1 MAKFNVT
8 GLGELQ
14 LSLEEVAGMPE
25 EIKDKMLEAGAAVGV
40 KALKQSI
47 SSLGIIDTKQL
58 HDSITAGQ
66 PKTDK
71 NGVRVLYVYPR
82 GSRKDTYV
90 GMKLRRVSIKG
101 KRKNGTSVKMTN
113 ADVGFIMEFGAPKRG
128 IRARHWMRSAIESF
142 ADEATQKQ
150 RAVYDE
156 WLNSKGL

>member
-1 MAKFNVT
+1 MAKFNVI

-14 LSLEEVAGMPE
+14 LSLEEVADMPE

-47 SSLGIIDTKQL
+47 SSLGIVDTEQL
-58 HDSITAGQ
+58 YNSIKPTK

-71 NGVRVLYVYPR
+71 DGNRVLYVYPQ
-82 GSRKDTYV
+82 GTRKKISA
-90 GMKLRRVSIKG
+90 GIRLRRVTISG
-101 KRKNGTSVKMTN
+101 GRRTSSSKKTRN
-113 ADVGFIMEFGAPKRG
+113 ADVGFVLEFGAPKRG